1 MKGALVVDCGDYS
14 DNSFFFLS
22 FPQFYS
28 FVGLCWTLRFLELYK
43 KSLIS
48 SRSVISA
55 FLTCASAALLLSSSC
70 SSQVSPCDKPSVY
83 ETRKQK

>member
-14 DNSFFFLS
+14 DNSFFFKS
-22 FPQFYS
+22 FPQFYRS
-28 FVGLCWTLRFLELYK
+28 VLDSEILGAVQ

-55 FLTCASAALLLSSSC
+55 FLTCASAALLLSSFC
-70 SSQVSPCDKPSVY
+70 SSQVSP
-83 ETRKQK
+83 